1 MYVRA
6 YILIYSTQND
16 MLNNDVEDLTDENQK
31 LNKECEK
38 ATSEAIALKED
49 LAAVEKKVCML
60 CVLWY

>member
-1 MYVRA
+1 M
-6 YILIYSTQND
+6 YILAYSAQND

-38 ATSEAIALKED
+38 ATSEVVALKED